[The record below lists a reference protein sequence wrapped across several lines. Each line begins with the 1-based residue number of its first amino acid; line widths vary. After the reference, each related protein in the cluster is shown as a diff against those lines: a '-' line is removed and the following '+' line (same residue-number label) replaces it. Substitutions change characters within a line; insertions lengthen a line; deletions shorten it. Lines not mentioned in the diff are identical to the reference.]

1 MMGSDMKYAKFTAPA
16 RPLLVEAGSADVCGQ
31 F

>member
-1 MMGSDMKYAKFTAPA
+1 MKYAKFTAPA